1 MRNSPSYQDA
11 LRALNR
17 AAYAAA
23 SACKSEAEKTKLKQ
37 ICFETDAL
45 VDALPSRLDLDFR
58 GEPPVFPL
66 VQGVRI

>member
-1 MRNSPSYQDA
+1 MRNAPSYQDA

-23 SACKSEAEKTKLKQ
+23 SACKSEVEKNKLKQ

-45 VDALPSRLDLDFR
+45 VDALPSRLDADFR
-58 GEPPVFPL
+58 GEPPALDRVAQF
-66 VQGVRI
+66 R